1 MRDPRHLRLL
11 PCRRR
16 RRHSCLCHRR
26 RRHLTATT
34 AAAAVHCTATGQIIV
49 KRILT
54 WAHVKSCE
62 KNTNEEDFLSFRFLN
77 LTFVSCATKEIA
89 SLKPSF
95 FIKSVGKKNLIQIST
110 NKKEVFWTYD
120 WFLLADMT
128 KKDTLKLDYS
138 LLDDSK
144 LESLGLWWLKR
155 VVRTY
160 YLYA

>member
-1 MRDPRHLRLL
+1 M
-11 PCRRR
+11 
-16 RRHSCLCHRR
+16 
-26 RRHLTATT
+26 
-34 AAAAVHCTATGQIIV
+34 
-49 KRILT
+49 
-54 WAHVKSCE
+54 
-62 KNTNEEDFLSFRFLN
+62 
-77 LTFVSCATKEIA
+77 
-89 SLKPSF
+89 
-95 FIKSVGKKNLIQIST
+95 SVDKKKLIQIST

-160 YLYA
+160 MHKDYFD

>member
-1 MRDPRHLRLL
+1 M
-11 PCRRR
+11 
-16 RRHSCLCHRR
+16 
-26 RRHLTATT
+26 
-34 AAAAVHCTATGQIIV
+34 
-49 KRILT
+49 
-54 WAHVKSCE
+54 
-62 KNTNEEDFLSFRFLN
+62 
-77 LTFVSCATKEIA
+77 
-89 SLKPSF
+89 
-95 FIKSVGKKNLIQIST
+95 SVDKKILIQIST

-160 YLYA
+160 MHKDSFD